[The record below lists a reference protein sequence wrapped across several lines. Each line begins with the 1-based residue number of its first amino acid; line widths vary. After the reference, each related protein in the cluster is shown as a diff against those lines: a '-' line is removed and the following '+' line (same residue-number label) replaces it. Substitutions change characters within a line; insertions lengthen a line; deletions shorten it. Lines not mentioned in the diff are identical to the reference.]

1 MMSQSLPKNDMMTVG
16 NRILM
21 ILLLAVIALLSPLTM
36 YSQDGKEQ
44 PVNRE
49 SLFSS
54 VKGLSES
61 HFTWGGEV
69 GASIDLSGY
78 DTSTFNI
85 DAILGYKNKYFKTLG
100 AGLGLH
106 RSLGSGDTYIP
117 VYALVRTS
125 FSKRPRMFF
134 MSFKVGYSFNTIG
147 DSPTFGDTNAQLGVG
162 INLAMSRRFQSH
174 IILAYEFRHFDQRHK
189 YILNDK
195 TENVSF
201 ATLSFGVNF

>member
-1 MMSQSLPKNDMMTVG
+1 MTASG
-16 NRILM
+16 RILSV
-21 ILLLAVIALLSPLTM
+21 LLVAVMALLFPAAG
-36 YSQDGKEQ
+36 YSREKDDEPEK
-44 PVNRE
+44 RE

-54 VKGLSES
+54 RDDLSGS

-78 DTSTFNI
+78 NTSTFNI
-85 DAILGYKNKYFKTLG
+85 DAILGYKNSYFRTLG
-100 AGLGLH
+100 AGLGIH
-106 RSLGSGDTYIP
+106 RSLGSGDTYVP
-117 VYALVRTS
+117 VYALLRTS
-125 FSKRPRMFF
+125 FSKRPRLFF
-134 MSFKVGYSFNTIG
+134 MSFKAGYSFNTIG
-147 DSPTFGDTNAQLGVG
+147 DSPAFGDANAQIGAG